1 MTLKYMRYCRSEH
14 RYQYKFKSA
23 SAYIIIRVGP
33 KVLWCGCAV
42 HVVIES
48 KRRIG
53 NKEGKASKSLEMKTS
68 RRIYAPMMIRTDS
81 IAYSIRPGRA
91 QGVWALYLFS
101 LSFLQPPTCQCAI
114 GDAGRAKSLSL
125 RATRPSYK
133 SINKV
138 FALVIFLTQL
148 FARLGR
154 NYGNIWLGIRANN
167 FLFPQNRLLR
177 GADSF
182 VFPLALLSPCCQAL
196 IYAWE
201 R

>member
-1 MTLKYMRYCRSEH
+1 
-14 RYQYKFKSA
+14 
-23 SAYIIIRVGP
+23 
-33 KVLWCGCAV
+33 
-42 HVVIES
+42 
-48 KRRIG
+48 
-53 NKEGKASKSLEMKTS
+53 MKTS